1 MPKKKTKTKPKK
13 VKKKPKVVRKKKVVK
28 REKKVKPVKKK
39 VVKKKPVKKV
49 FKKPTKKVK
58 KVVKKKPV
66 EKKVAKKVEEKVP
79 KVPVEKPKKEVKA
92 EEALAGWIPKRSKTN
107 LGKSVMRGE
116 ITDINKILDE
126 GIKIKESQIVDTLVP
141 NLESELVLIGG
152 RPGKGGG
159 IERTAIRISAKM
171 HRSGRRYTSNAFA
184 IVGNKDGI
192 VGIGK
197 GSGKESRSTINKAI
211 ENAKLNVIKVPRGCG
226 SWECECGEPHSIPFK
241 TEGKSGSVRVTLL
254 PAPKGIGLVVDNESK
269 KILRLAG
276 IKDVW
281 AQTLGNTGTRYNL
294 IKAMFNALKNL
305 HRYRTG

>member
-1 MPKKKTKTKPKK
+1 MPKKKTKKKTKVVKKKKEPRVVKKRAVKK
-13 VKKKPKVVRKKKVVK
+13 VKKIKL
-28 REKKVKPVKKK
+28 VKKK
-39 VVKKKPVKKV
+39 VVKK
-49 FKKPTKKVK
+49 PT
-58 KVVKKKPV
+58 KKKPV
-66 EKKVAKKVEEKVP
+66 EKKVKKKVKEKVVEKVP
-79 KVPVEKPKKEVKA
+79 EVPVEKPKKA
-92 EEALAGWIPKRSKTN
+92 EEALAEWIPKRSKTN

-171 HRSGRRYTSNAFA
+171 HRSGRRYTSKTFA

-211 ENAKLNVIKVPRGCG
+211 KNAKLNVIKVPRGCG

-254 PAPKGIGLVVDNESK
+254 PAPKGIGLVVDDESK

-305 HRYRTG
+305 HRYKTG